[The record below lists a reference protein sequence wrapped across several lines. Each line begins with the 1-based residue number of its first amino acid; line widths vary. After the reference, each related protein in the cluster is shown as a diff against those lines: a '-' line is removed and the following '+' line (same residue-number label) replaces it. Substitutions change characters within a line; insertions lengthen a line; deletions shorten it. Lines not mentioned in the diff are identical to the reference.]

1 MLEWVALWRACMDSL
16 LAWVAC
22 LRGWRAC
29 VGGVLAQVAW
39 VACQLGLHV
48 ISIVTVIIEILP

>member
-1 MLEWVALWRACMDSL
+1 MLEWVALWRACMDSV

-29 VGGVLAQVAW
+29 
-39 VACQLGLHV
+39 AC
-48 ISIVTVIIEILP
+48 VTVIIEILP